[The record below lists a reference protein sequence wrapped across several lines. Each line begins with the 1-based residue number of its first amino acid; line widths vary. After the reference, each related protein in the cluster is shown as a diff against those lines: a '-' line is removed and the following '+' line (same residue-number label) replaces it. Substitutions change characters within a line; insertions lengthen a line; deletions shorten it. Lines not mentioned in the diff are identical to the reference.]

1 MKTIL
6 FFGTYDRKYART
18 LVLRNGFERNGWKV
32 EECHIDPRTNR
43 GVSKYFKLAALGMS
57 ARKQKY
63 DLVLVGFPGHTVVW
77 LARLLFG
84 KEILFD
90 AFLSLFDTNVSD
102 RKLYSG
108 SSWRGRYD
116 RILDTWSCRLA
127 GRVLLDT
134 EGNIEYFVN
143 SFNLPRE
150 KFIRVFIGADDE
162 VFSPRD
168 VPEEEIF
175 TVHFHGTFIPLQGI
189 RYIVKAADIL
199 RDKNIHFRLIGHGQE
214 SAEIDASITS
224 SNLGQIIE
232 RIPKIPSLQ
241 VAEYMAKAHLVLGI
255 FGESDKSKRAI
266 PNKVYEAMAMG
277 KAIITSDARG
287 IQELPNYQNS
297 FSLVPPGDS
306 SALAD
311 AILEL
316 KENPEKRKIL
326 GVKAREI
333 FTSQLS
339 PEFLVERLLAALK

>member
-18 LVLRNGFERNGWKV
+18 LVLRHGFERNGWKV

-43 GVSKYFKLAALGMS
+43 GLSKYFKIAALGIK

-63 DLVLVGFPGHTVVW
+63 DLVLVGFPGHNVVW

-84 KEILFD
+84 KKIIFD

-102 RKLYSG
+102 RKLYAG

-134 EGNIEYFVN
+134 EGNIEYFVTT
-143 SFNLPRE
+143 FKLPKE

-162 VFSPRD
+162 VFSPRA
-168 VPEEEIF
+168 VPEEVIF

-189 RYIVKAADIL
+189 RYIVGAADIL
-199 RDKNIHFRLIGHGQE
+199 RERNIHFRLIGHGQE
-214 SAEIDASITS
+214 SADIDATIKEMR
-224 SNLGQIIE
+224 LE
-232 RIPKIPSLQ
+232 RVVERMPKIPSTE
-241 VAEYMAKAHLVLGI
+241 VADYMAKAHIVLGI

-277 KAIITSDARG
+277 KAIVTADARG
-287 IQELPNYQNS
+287 IRELPNYQNS
-297 FSLVPPGDS
+297 FALVPSGDS
-306 SALAD
+306 SGLAD

-316 KENPEKRKIL
+316 KENPEKRKAL
-326 GVKAREI
+326 GLAAREM
-333 FTSQLS
+333 FMKELA
-339 PEFLVERLLAALK
+339 PEFLVEKLLAALK